1 MTARRQIRPEARLKK
16 AYLKTRLSRPPTRT
30 TRFSIMAA
38 IFIGDVQGCCS
49 ALERLLDKVRFDQTL
64 ARVIL
69 VGGLVNRG
77 PNSAAVLQLLLSL
90 GTAASTVLGN
100 HDIHL
105 LAVAAGAREQRPDD
119 TFLDIL
125 KHPARESMI
134 A

>member
-1 MTARRQIRPEARLKK
+1 
-16 AYLKTRLSRPPTRT
+16 
-30 TRFSIMAA
+30 MAT

-64 ARVIL
+64 DRVIL
-69 VGGLVNRG
+69 VGDLVNRG

-119 TFLDIL
+119 TF
-125 KHPARESMI
+125 
-134 A
+134 